1 MAIDLPPTGRPLD
14 GPSAAQRVV
23 QISALAQPLRLRIL
37 SVLVT
42 SPEEKRTVARLSAEL
57 DLDEGSVREH
67 LDVLVEAGLV
77 SRTPGATRIV
87 MPTADAWIRF
97 GRLLAVQDGAIKPAH
112 VPGDA
117 RSDEELPPVIQK
129 IVDRLA
135 YRFSSFFSKETVHKY
150 VTDSYNLLRDRA
162 SVTRHLPSLTS
173 RFATDRLGA
182 LASAQGLTLTGTPE
196 VLFVCVQNAGRS
208 QIAAG
213 LLRQLAGNR
222 VHVRTA
228 GSQPA
233 VAVDDMVVEVLDEI
247 GIPIFEEFPKP
258 LTDEVVQASD
268 VVITMGCGDA
278 CPIYPGRRYMDWP
291 VEDPVGRTIDEVR
304 LIRDEIQQRVEE
316 LIRSLG
322 LDVLTGSSRPR

>member
-1 MAIDLPPTGRPLD
+1 MATDLPPTGRPLD

-23 QISALAQPLRLRIL
+23 QISALAQPVRLRIL

-42 SPEEKRTVARLSAEL
+42 SSEEDRTVARLAAALEL
-57 DLDEGSVREH
+57 DEDSIRQQVN
-67 LDVLVEAGLV
+67 VLIEAGLV
-77 SRTPGATRIV
+77 CRSPGTAGIF

-97 GRLLAVQDGAIKPAH
+97 GRLLAVQEGAIKPAH
-112 VPGDA
+112 VLGA
-117 RSDEELPPVIQK
+117 AGSGEELPPVILK

-150 VTDSYNLLRDRA
+150 VTDSYGLLRDRA

-182 LASAQGLTLTGTPE
+182 LASSQGLTLNGSPE

-213 LLRQLAGNR
+213 LLRQLAGDR

-233 VAVDDMVVEVLDEI
+233 AVVDEMVVEVLDEI
-247 GIPIFEEFPKP
+247 GVPIMAEFPKP

-291 VEDPVGRTIDEVR
+291 VEDPVGKTIEEVR
-304 LIRDEIQQRVEE
+304 AIRDEIQERVEE
-316 LIRSLG
+316 LMRSLR
-322 LDVLTGSSRPR
+322 LVKPDEL